1 MKKQLINLNIVLFAL
16 IVWTIPVDSVYA
28 TAYEN
33 WDFSSAVELSSSA
46 NCYIVSKSGLYKFKT
61 VKGNSTESVGEVTSA
76 SVMWESFG
84 TSVAPNIGDLI
95 KSVSYK
101 DGYITFLTADPFK
114 EGNVVIA
121 ANDANGD
128 ILWSW
133 HIWMTDQPEGQE
145 YYDNAGTMMDRNLGA
160 TSTTPGDV
168 GALGLLYQWGRKD
181 PFLGSSSISSNIEAK
196 STVIWPYS
204 VKSDPQYGTIEYA
217 VANPT
222 TIIVYNSNNYDWYF
236 TGDNTTDNTRWTESS
251 RPKSI
256 YDPCPSGWRVPDGG
270 SSGVWAKSAGSS
282 SYFEDCLFDDIN
294 KGINFS
300 GKFGS
305 ASTIWYPS
313 CGCRYINDGG
323 LNLVGNFG
331 NYWSAS
337 PTEDHN
343 EYYMS
348 FYNSGY
354 VDPSNYNLRASFLSV
369 RCVQERNN

>member
-1 MKKQLINLNIVLFAL
+1 MMRLQTKLSNVLFAL
-16 IVWTIPVDSVYA
+16 IVCAIPIYAVHA
-28 TAYEN
+28 TAEPN
-33 WDFSSAVELSSSA
+33 PDFSSAKKLSSAA
-46 NCYIVSKSGLYKFKT
+46 NCYIISQSGLYKFKT
-61 VKGNSTESVGEVTSA
+61 VKGNSTESVGDVKSA
-76 SVMWESFG
+76 SVLWESFG
-84 TSVAPNIGDLI
+84 TSVTPNIGNLI
-95 KSVSYK
+95 KSVSYI
-101 DGYITFLTADPFK
+101 DGYIAFETADVFK
-114 EGNVVIA
+114 EGNALIA
-121 ANDANGD
+121 AKDANGTV
-128 ILWSW
+128 LWSW

-145 YYDNAGTMMDRNLGA
+145 YYNNAGTMMDRNLGA
-160 TSTTPGDV
+160 ISATPGDV
-168 GALGLLYQWGRKD
+168 GTLGLLYQWGRKD

-196 STVIWPYS
+196 STLMWPYS

-270 SSGVWAKSAGSS
+270 SNGVWAKAAGSS

>member
-33 WDFSSAVELSSSA
+33 LDFSSAVELSSSA
-46 NCYIVSKSGLYKFKT
+46 NCYIVSKSGIYKFKT

-121 ANDANGD
+121 ANDANGN

-160 TSTTPGDV
+160 TSTTPGDI

-270 SSGVWAKSAGSS
+270 SNGVWAKAAGSS
-282 SYFEDCLFDDIN
+282 SYFEDCLFDEIN